1 MSELRWHPLLGEW
14 VATATH
20 RQDRTF
26 FPPEDY
32 CPLCPTKPGK
42 FPTEVPAETYDM
54 VVFENKFPS
63 LQRNPPEPAV
73 QGTELEPVERSR
85 GECEVVLY
93 TPDHHATLAGLPV
106 ARIEHLVRVW
116 RDRTRALSARE
127 DVVHVFPFENK
138 GEAIGV
144 TLTHPHG
151 QIYAYPFVPPVLA
164 REIAQ
169 SEAHRAKTGR
179 CLFCDVRDRERD
191 DGRRIVAEEDGW
203 LAYIPF
209 FARYPYETHLMPTR
223 CARTLPDLDEDA
235 VRGLARILKRVLTGF
250 DALFEVSF
258 PYIMAVHQAP
268 KGDAPHHAHIEFYPP
283 LRSKNRL
290 KYLAG
295 SEAGA
300 EMFINDTLP
309 EEKAAELR
317 AKVPAACPEPVEG
330 S

>member
-1 MSELRWHPLLGEW
+1 LSELRWHPLLGEW

-42 FPTEVPAETYDM
+42 FPTEVPAATYDM
-54 VVFENKFPS
+54 VVFESKFPS
-63 LQRNPPEPAV
+63 LQRNPPAPAV
-73 QGTELEPVERSR
+73 DGADLELVARSR
-85 GECEVVLY
+85 GACEVVLY
-93 TPDHHATLAGLPV
+93 TPDHHATLAGLPL
-106 ARIEHLVRVW
+106 ARHEHLVRVW
-116 RDRTRALSARE
+116 RDRTNELMKRDE
-127 DVVHVFPFENK
+127 VVHVFPFENK

-144 TLTHPHG
+144 TLSHPHG
-151 QIYAYPFVPPVLA
+151 QIYAYPFVPPVVA

-169 SEAHRAKTGR
+169 SEAHLAATGR

-191 DGRRIVAEEDGW
+191 DGRRIVAEEEGW
-203 LAYIPF
+203 IAYVPF
-209 FARYPYETHLMPTR
+209 FARYPYETHLMSMR
-223 CARTLPDLDEDA
+223 CARALPDLAESE
-235 VRGLARILKRVLTGF
+235 VRGLARILKRVLAGF
-250 DALFEVSF
+250 DALFEISF

-268 KGDAPHHAHIEFYPP
+268 KGGGPYHVHVEFYPP
-283 LRSKNRL
+283 MRSKNRL

-300 EMFINDTLP
+300 GMFINDTLA

-317 AKVPAACPEPVEG
+317 AKVPAARPEPAG
-330 S
+330 G

>member
-1 MSELRWHPLLGEW
+1 VSELRWHPLLGEW
-14 VATATH
+14 VATATQ

-42 FPTEVPAETYDM
+42 FPTEVPAATYDM

-63 LQRNPPEPAV
+63 LRRDPPEPAV
-73 QGTELEPVERSR
+73 EGTALEPVERSR

-93 TPDHHATLAGLPV
+93 TPDHHATLAGLPLV
-106 ARIEHLVRVW
+106 RHEHLVRVW
-116 RDRTRALSARE
+116 RDRTRELMKRD

-144 TLTHPHG
+144 TLSHPHG

-169 SEAHRAKTGR
+169 SEAHEAATGR
-179 CLFCDVRDRERD
+179 CLFCDVGERERD
-191 DGRRIVAEEDGW
+191 DGRRIVAEEEGW
-203 LAYIPF
+203 IAYVPF
-209 FARYPYETHLMPTR
+209 FARYPYETHLMSTR
-223 CARTLPDLDEDA
+223 CARTLPDLEEA
-235 VRGLARILKRVLTGF
+235 EVRGLARILKRVLVGF
-250 DALFEVSF
+250 DALFGVSF

-268 KGDAPHHAHIEFYPP
+268 KGDAPYHAHIEFYPP
-283 LRSKNRL
+283 MRSKNRL

-300 EMFINDTLP
+300 GMFINDTLA

-317 AKVPAACPEPVEG
+317 AKVPGSPEPVEG
-330 S
+330 